1 VAQEELLDAV
11 IKSYQDKLRQ
21 NPDSLVFVQLADAL
35 RKKGQFDEALAAC
48 RSGLTRHPNLLS
60 GQLMMGRVFTA
71 KKEHGEAVE
80 VLKRVVQREPN
91 NLTAHALLSQA
102 YMALGRFQEAIG
114 EYQKILSLNP
124 EDAAAQSALQG
135 ALDRMRRE
143 RSAASAPASGPAP
156 VAPVASGAGDAQLG
170 RPGRPPVAMGAT
182 VAPVAM
188 PAAGPARAES
198 PPPIGRN
205 QPVAS
210 EVPAY
215 AAAMEL
221 AERGLYDE
229 AIEALQHVLEA
240 DPDNFMARQKLR
252 EVYAQRE
259 AVDTP
264 TVHTEAPATAG
275 PPAESQADK
284 ISDDEILYLLGLME
298 TGVPVPME
306 TSAVAN
312 RNSPAPASAPAPAP
326 VPAPVPA
333 PTPAPAPAPAP
344 AVAQRE
350 VPVIP
355 AAPPAPVAP
364 SPVLTPPPAESPPQP
379 APPRPAPP
387 VAPPPSPPEP
397 VRPTASQVQNETLA
411 AGRVAAQP
419 DPRIVE
425 ILNRLAATSG
435 MRSVFL
441 VSGHEV
447 TAAGAA
453 PSADRAEKIVI
464 LVRMLSDVTRRTTT
478 QMKQGEMK
486 QLIVFGTEG
495 MAMVCTSAPG
505 ILAAVAGAGVNVG
518 LLRIALNDC
527 LKRLGEVS

>member
-1 VAQEELLDAV
+1 VAQEELLDTV

-35 RKKGQFDEALAAC
+35 RKKGRLEDALGAC

-60 GQLMMGRVFTA
+60 GLLMMGRVFLA

-80 VLKRVVQREPN
+80 VLKKVVQREPN
-91 NLTAHALLSQA
+91 NLTSHALLSQA
-102 YMALGRFQEAIG
+102 FMALGGFQEAIG

-124 EDAAAQSALQG
+124 EDEAAQSALQV

-143 RSAASAPASGPAP
+143 GNAAQASVAGTDVPPQGSPAAAPASVPAN
-156 VAPVASGAGDAQLG
+156 AP
-170 RPGRPPVAMGAT
+170 
-182 VAPVAM
+182 
-188 PAAGPARAES
+188 E
-198 PPPIGRN
+198 PPPAIQDLRI
-205 QPVAS
+205 VS

-215 AAAMEL
+215 AAAMEM

-229 AIEALQHVLEA
+229 AIEALQRVLEA

-259 AVDTP
+259 VVDTP
-264 TVHTEAPATAG
+264 TVQTEAPSAAQISA
-275 PPAESQADK
+275 PSHADK

-298 TGVPVPME
+298 SGAGP
-306 TSAVAN
+306 
-312 RNSPAPASAPAPAP
+312 SPAPAAP
-326 VPAPVPA
+326 VPAAQKPA
-333 PTPAPAPAPAP
+333 AQP
-344 AVAQRE
+344 AVASRPGPDE
-350 VPVIP
+350 SPPVP
-355 AAPPAPVAP
+355 PVAAP
-364 SPVLTPPPAESPPQP
+364 SP
-379 APPRPAPP
+379 APEPEPERPAT
-387 VAPPPSPPEP
+387 APDRNEP
-397 VRPTASQVQNETLA
+397 VTA
-411 AGRVAAQP
+411 GHVAARP

-425 ILNRLAATSG
+425 ILNRLGATNG

-441 VSGHEV
+441 VSGYEV
-447 TAAGAA
+447 TSAGAVPA
-453 PSADRAEKIVI
+453 PERAEKIVT
-464 LVRMLSDVTRRTTT
+464 LVRMLSDVTRRTAT

-495 MAMVCTSAPG
+495 LAMVSACAPG
-505 ILAAVAGAGVNVG
+505 ILAAVTGAGVNVG